1 MNELTLDDI
10 YNEIYDDILKY
21 VVIHAKSLDD
31 VNDLIQNIYFSL
43 FKKIKAKHNIE
54 NINAYLFGIAKNE
67 INKYYRFKYKINLV
81 SIFSKKE
88 NIELID
94 TLKSD

>member
-10 YNEIYDDILKY
+10 YNEAYDDILKY

-81 SIFSKKE
+81 SIFYKK
-88 NIELID
+88 
-94 TLKSD
+94 